1 LFNDLSVPWLA
12 QRLGAKKIPW
22 EKCKYFPGKK
32 LSISR
37 EIIMENVNEKQ
48 IDWLFK
54 ERG

>member
-1 LFNDLSVPWLA
+1 LVSSKIRSKENS
-12 QRLGAKKIPW
+12 LGKVQI
-22 EKCKYFPGKK
+22 FPGKK